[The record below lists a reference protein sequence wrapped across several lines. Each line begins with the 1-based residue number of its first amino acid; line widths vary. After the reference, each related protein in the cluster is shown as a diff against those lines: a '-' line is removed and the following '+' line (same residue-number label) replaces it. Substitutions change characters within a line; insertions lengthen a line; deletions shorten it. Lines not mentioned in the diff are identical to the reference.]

1 MVRPF
6 AVLGVLTLAA
16 VTTSSSIAAE
26 QDNVPGRPTV
36 ARTYVLNAGA
46 GEAIPVAVHS
56 TGDAIP
62 VTFVSAQTVTLADS
76 SVVAV
81 RQVRQNWEYRQLSV
95 PAGQDVSAAL
105 NAAGGD
111 GWEALTVSTGG
122 GGAVTALLKRPR

>member
-6 AVLGVLTLAA
+6 AVIGVLTLAA
-16 VTTSSSIAAE
+16 VTTSSSIEAQ

-56 TGDAIP
+56 TGDVIP
-62 VTFVSAQTVTLADS
+62 VTFVGAQTVTLADS
-76 SVVAV
+76 AVVAM

-105 NAAGGD
+105 NTAGGE
-111 GWEALTVSTGG
+111 GWEALTVSAGG